1 MIEQTNQNME
11 AKQEIIDELLR
22 ELPQDTAIEVELPSE
37 CRVYTLPDPGAP
49 ITIRPMTFEDEKAL
63 VSSKKEQDP
72 VNLILQRCT
81 TNLNIP
87 DLLSLD
93 KLYLIMKL
101 REISYGDDYNTLLIC
116 GLCKAENP
124 TTIRLSTLNIN
135 PVPDDFTDPIE
146 ITLPTLKKK
155 AKIKFPRVRDE
166 RFFTN
171 TEDSLD
177 QLWRFVSEI
186 DGHTDKSIIAAVV
199 NKLPLKDVRTIMKAM
214 KTDFGVDT
222 KVKFECNSCGGA
234 SVIDLPIDANFF
246 DVN

>member
-11 AKQEIIDELLR
+11 AKQQIIDELLK

-37 CRVYTLPDPGAP
+37 CKIYKLPDPGGA

-63 VSSKKEQDP
+63 VSAKSEQDP
-72 VNLILQRCT
+72 VNLILQRCV

-87 DLLSLD
+87 DILSLD

-116 GLCKAENP
+116 STCKAENP
-124 TTIRLSTLNIN
+124 TTIRLSTLNVN
-135 PVPDDFTDPIE
+135 PVPDDFSDPIE
-146 ITLPTLKKK
+146 ITLPSLGK
-155 AKIKFPRVRDE
+155 KIKVKYPRVRDE
-166 RFFTN
+166 KIFSDP
-171 TEDSLD
+171 EAALD
-177 QLWRFVSEI
+177 QIWRFIEEI
-186 DGHTDKSIIAAVV
+186 EGHRDKSIIAAVI
-199 NKLPLKDVRTIMKAM
+199 NKLPLKDIRTILKAI

-222 KVKFECNSCGGA
+222 KIKFECNSCGGV